1 MPQEKSVRVVNLFS
15 FVSEPQLTANE
26 PALHA
31 SEHAPDFCADV
42 MVPENAPVERHAA
55 NCAISLLVHGAVIA
69 VLLILPLFSSSA
81 PRMAPWMR
89 DMVVIP
95 LPPARKTVVVRRSPS
110 VLAVKIFSSAPPATP
125 DFSARRV
132 AMDPPIPFSSLT
144 ANAMAA
150 NLGGGSVLGGIVA
163 SAPAR
168 VVAPVL
174 PETLRVVHLGGEV
187 TSTRPLDRLTLAYPQ
202 LAKAAHVFGKVVI
215 RAIIDES
222 GRVINARAIS
232 GPALLYAAAVEAVSK
247 ERFKPM
253 LLNGEPTRCDL
264 QVQVSFN
271 LSDF

>member
-26 PALHA
+26 TALHA

-42 MVPENAPVERHAA
+42 LVPENPPVERHAA

-69 VLLILPLFSSSA
+69 ALLILSLFSSSA
-81 PRMAPWMR
+81 PRMAPWSR

-95 LPPARKTVVVRRSPS
+95 LPPARKAVVVRRSS
-110 VLAVKIFSSAPPATP
+110 NALAVKIFSAAPATP
-125 DFSARRV
+125 DLSARRI
-132 AMDPPIPFSSLT
+132 AMDPPIPFLSLA
-144 ANAMAA
+144 ANAMAS
-150 NLGGGSVLGGIVA
+150 NLGGGSVLGGIVN
-163 SAPAR
+163 SSGPAP

-174 PETLRVVHLGGEV
+174 PDTLRVVHLGGDV
-187 TSTRPLDRLTLAYPQ
+187 TSSRLLDRLMLAYPQ
-202 LAKAAHVFGKVVI
+202 LARAAHVFGKVVI
-215 RAIIDES
+215 KAVIDES

-232 GPALLYAAAVEAVSK
+232 GPPLLYMAAVDAVSK
-247 ERFKPM
+247 ERFRPM

-264 QVQVSFN
+264 QVQVSFD

>member
-1 MPQEKSVRVVNLFS
+1 MPQEKSAHAVGLFS
-15 FVSEPQLTANE
+15 FAELPPLFEPRLNVSECARSFAGPIMVEGRGTV
-26 PALHA
+26 
-31 SEHAPDFCADV
+31 EHS
-42 MVPENAPVERHAA
+42 AA
-55 NCAISLLVHGAVIA
+55 HCAISLLVHGAVIA
-69 VLLILPLFSSSA
+69 ALLILPLFSSSA

-95 LPPARKTVVVRRSPS
+95 LPPSKKTVVVRRSPS
-110 VLAVKIFSSAPPATP
+110 LLAVKIFSSATPATP
-125 DFSARRV
+125 DLSARRV
-132 AMDPPIPFSSLT
+132 AIDPPIPFPSLE
-144 ANAMAA
+144 ADAMAS

-163 SAPAR
+163 SGPAP

-174 PETLRVVHLGGEV
+174 PDTLRLVHLGGEV
-187 TSTRPLDRLTLAYPQ
+187 TNSRLLDRLTLVYPQ
-202 LAKAAHVFGKVVI
+202 IAKAAHVFGKVVI

-232 GPALLYAAAVEAVSK
+232 GPPLLYMAAVDAVSK
-247 ERFKPM
+247 ERFQPM